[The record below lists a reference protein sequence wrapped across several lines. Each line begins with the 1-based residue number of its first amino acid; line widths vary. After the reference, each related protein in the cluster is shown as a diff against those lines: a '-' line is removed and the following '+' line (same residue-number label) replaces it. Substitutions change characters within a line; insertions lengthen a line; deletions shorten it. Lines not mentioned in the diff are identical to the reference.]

1 MTKLF
6 QNYKRA
12 AIEFVKAKDNYLF
25 DQEGKA
31 YLDFSSGIGVTNLGF
46 TLLYRRHCSSR
57 LKIFGTRL
65 IYMKT
70 ICKKRSPVS

>member
-12 AIEFVKAKDNYLF
+12 AIEFVKAQGNYLL
-25 DQEGKA
+25 DQDGKK

-46 TLLYRRHCSSR
+46 THKSKQLCLSR
-57 LKIFGTRL
+57 LRRFGTCQ
-65 IYMKT
+65 ICTT
-70 ICKKRSPVS
+70 IPYKNK